1 MAELS
6 QEEINERVAVLKHF
20 KKLLEQQR
28 AKFQEYL
35 KVLESQ
41 QNSIENEDTDAL
53 VAHTELEQQVVKN
66 LSNLQKV
73 IVPMQKMYSS
83 VKNTSESDKEIT
95 VLQNELETLQSK
107 VLSQNEKNREL
118 LKCHI
123 VELRTRISQ
132 VQNQNPYRNTA
143 SVYGASSKNS
153 GRLIEVEA

>member
-143 SVYGASSKNS
+143 SVYGASSKSS